1 MRVEVAPTRDDRVVA
16 YGVLAAIG
24 IVAGVIGGRP
34 EPMAAAA
41 AFAAAI
47 VIGLR
52 CVDPVAFESSVILP
66 ATRCLE
72 GDTID
77 ARIDVVC
84 PPQCSVELGI
94 LDTSP
99 GLVPADGTWTWHVDA
114 DDIERTVSLRLRIQT
129 ASWGQHHLGHLHAR
143 ATTPG
148 GFVAWETMLAR
159 LPTVDV
165 LPRAPR
171 LQQLLAPAATQVSAG
186 AHLARRVTGTGS
198 EFADIRAYQPGDRLR
213 DLNWRATS
221 RRGEPQVNR
230 HHPERA
236 GDVVIVLDT
245 LPDTIRGQSAVGDE
259 VLTAAGRAAW
269 ALTRAHLAA
278 QDRVGLFVLGRFMMW
293 LPPAGGRR
301 AQYRL
306 LERLLQARNTEA
318 RSGTYVGRDHLRKE
332 IPPSALVLAISSLAR
347 DHSLDAVAALRAH
360 GRNVAVLAIDSSNV
374 LSAVEVEPPVAR
386 LAELVFDERVARL
399 RRRGIAVVVWR
410 PGDDLDRAIRRLRD
424 LSVRHRRA
432 GTRR

>member
-1 MRVEVAPTRDDRVVA
+1 
-16 YGVLAAIG
+16 
-24 IVAGVIGGRP
+24 
-34 EPMAAAA
+34 
-41 AFAAAI
+41 
-47 VIGLR
+47 
-52 CVDPVAFESSVILP
+52 
-66 ATRCLE
+66 
-72 GDTID
+72 
-77 ARIDVVC
+77 
-84 PPQCSVELGI
+84 
-94 LDTSP
+94 
-99 GLVPADGTWTWHVDA
+99 
-114 DDIERTVSLRLRIQT
+114 
-129 ASWGQHHLGHLHAR
+129 
-143 ATTPG
+143 
-148 GFVAWETMLAR
+148 
-159 LPTVDV
+159 
-165 LPRAPR
+165 
-171 LQQLLAPAATQVSAG
+171 
-186 AHLARRVTGTGS
+186 
-198 EFADIRAYQPGDRLR
+198 
-213 DLNWRATS
+213 
-221 RRGEPQVNR
+221 VNR